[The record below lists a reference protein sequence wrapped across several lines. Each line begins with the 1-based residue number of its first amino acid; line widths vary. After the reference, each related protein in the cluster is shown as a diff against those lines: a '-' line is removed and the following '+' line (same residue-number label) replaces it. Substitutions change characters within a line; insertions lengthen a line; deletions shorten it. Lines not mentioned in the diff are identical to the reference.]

1 MPLTNPK
8 PNSNDGW
15 SWSGWTDAWDF
26 VNSNRPFNKP
36 TSGGSGKPS
45 GGLFGNINLNFPK
58 PPVDPNAPKPPPKRF
73 SWEWIEGRNQAA
85 RDEALKTLRE
95 GMAGVTGGLD
105 QFTADYV
112 KMISDMEARQ
122 AQELGTQVGEG
133 RSTIDE
139 ATQRAMQEIS
149 AAGNPY
155 ANLRMA
161 TMPEVENP
169 LASYMSDSGASG
181 RAVNQL
187 SQLLNQGN
195 VGAGAAFQNLANILG
210 ASGQASA
217 ASRATDVQ
225 LGRAAALRDLEA
237 NRRGLGYQISTNR
250 NMAEMEQR
258 RAANEASRAAA
269 LQSLQ
274 QELAIGQQFDQQD
287 SQFILTMLQLMSDP
301 TNRGRMQEILN
312 GQERPR

>member
-1 MPLTNPK
+1 MPNEF
-8 PNSNDGW
+8 D
-15 SWSGWTDAWDF
+15 
-26 VNSNRPFNKP
+26 
-36 TSGGSGKPS
+36 
-45 GGLFGNINLNFPK
+45 GLFGDNFMNPGRPGSNAGNTGGGWGFTPARPNRPSLGNIFGNVQLNFPK

-237 NRRGLGYQISTNR
+237 NRRGLSYQISTNR

-301 TNRGRMQEILN
+301 TNRNRMQEILN
-312 GQERPR
+312 GQERPY